1 MKNSTRNDFNDF
13 YVKISSFRNVNL
25 KATKKSSRATVRD
38 HSGHFPVQ
46 YLKNIG
52 PAMEQSYWLS
62 FVIGPRNY
70 LSRVRHLNNTLPII
84 CYHIYYTSIAQ
95 DGSRLMANSNQII
108 HLAKAFKK
116 FDTCDTHINESF
128 RKIQVQIAGVNTL
141 SQKRATIVHII
152 PSC

>member
-1 MKNSTRNDFNDF
+1 MPEMKHENSTRNDFNDF

-38 HSGHFPVQ
+38 HSGHCPVQ

-84 CYHIYYTSIAQ
+84 CYHIYYTSIA
-95 DGSRLMANSNQII
+95 
-108 HLAKAFKK
+108 
-116 FDTCDTHINESF
+116 
-128 RKIQVQIAGVNTL
+128 
-141 SQKRATIVHII
+141 
-152 PSC
+152 